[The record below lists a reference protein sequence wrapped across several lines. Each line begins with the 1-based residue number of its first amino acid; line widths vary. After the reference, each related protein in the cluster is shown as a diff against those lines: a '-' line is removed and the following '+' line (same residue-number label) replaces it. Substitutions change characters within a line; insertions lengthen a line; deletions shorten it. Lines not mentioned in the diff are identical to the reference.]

1 MVYFIGGD
9 EGGGFLTD
17 FFSFTQRTL
26 KTDQHRDIC
35 HRADQKLVTESD
47 TFKVTILGSSA
58 WCQVSPV
65 PLTLGEF
72 SVGQPC

>member
-26 KTDQHRDIC
+26 KTETS
-35 HRADQKLVTESD
+35 ALVLIRS
-47 TFKVTILGSSA
+47 
-58 WCQVSPV
+58 W
-65 PLTLGEF
+65 
-72 SVGQPC
+72 